1 MLNVSRLPGTPC
13 VDAVLPDFG
22 SPISLWRY
30 VMMTSSNGRIFRST
44 GPLCTNGQ
52 WRRALMFSLI
62 CAWINGW
69 VNIPHAGDLRRHR
82 AHYDVYVMTRD
93 WDHHAR
99 TAYCSVKIFE
109 FPYTRIRCD
118 TSYSVMC
125 DSDISAISGMPLLR
139 ELSSLYIHTTQRVM
153 FPIRI
158 QIIWLFESCYYLKD
172 IPTKFIQVCIVYWW
186 TYCQNCSY
194 MCVYGGYW

>member
-1 MLNVSRLPGTPC
+1 MEEFS
-13 VDAVLPDFG
+13 AVLALCAEN
-22 SPISLWRY
+22 SPGHRWISR
-30 VMMTSSNGRIFRST
+30 
-44 GPLCTNGQ
+44 TNGQ
-52 WRRALMFSLI
+52 WRRALMFSFI

-82 AHYDVYVMTRD
+82 THYDVYVMTRD

-139 ELSSLYIHTTQRVM
+139 ELSSLYIHTAQRVM

-158 QIIWLFESCYYLKD
+158 QIIWLFESCYYLRD
-172 IPTKFIQVCIVYWW
+172 IPIRFIQVCIVYWW